1 MIYKVCILSRFVFLG
16 AFFWAISN
24 YCAEKFIYSPLYFI
38 FYRIPNLIGLLESVF
53 RAIVNRLRACPPL
66 LWRVYP
72 LFFLSA
78 VFMAEWRSGGL
89 ARRYSCPPFLWRIGG
104 LA

>member
-38 FYRIPNLIGLLESVF
+38 EGLPAVIMAGLSAVFLIRCLYGGVAEW
-53 RAIVNRLRACPPL
+53 RACPPL
-66 LWRVYP
+66 
-72 LFFLSA
+72 FLSA
-78 VFMAEWRSGGL
+78 IFVADWRAGL
-89 ARRYSCPPFLWRIGG
+89 NSLVKR
-104 LA
+104 